1 VLPNIEFSAAV
12 LPTFTVRLLA
22 ELLKVFGKLRTGFP
36 VHVTVWPAIGKL
48 GVQSANTSGLTKLT
62 TAPNN
67 ARRTAMAMEEVGE
80 AGAAANFKSTL
91 IPFVVKPFFLEGRAA
106 FQSKTG

>member
-1 VLPNIEFSAAV
+1 
-12 LPTFTVRLLA
+12 
-22 ELLKVFGKLRTGFP
+22 
-36 VHVTVWPAIGKL
+36 
-48 GVQSANTSGLTKLT
+48 
-62 TAPNN
+62 
-67 ARRTAMAMEEVGE
+67 MAMEEVGE